1 MDHNTPVDPITA
13 EIGEL
18 QKPLKGRRP
27 LSWFLFSALLGLAL
41 VLPVLAI
48 LFAPAAPSA
57 SSASSASSAPIQSTP
72 FALDVV
78 WNPGPVANAHQAW
91 ANDCKVCHSSPFS
104 RVKDADCVACHKT
117 TAGHV
122 DPSTTKVAALEE
134 VRCATCH
141 RDHQGAFGL
150 ALQNKHFEGQNCAA
164 CHADIKKT
172 MPETQT
178 LNVRDFGQEHPEF
191 RVQVLAASTGPN
203 AASGTDRLRRVRQAT
218 GTVITEATT
227 LKFPH
232 DVHLASAGVRSPQG
246 LVKMSCDGCHKPNA
260 DRSSFQPVSM
270 KEHCQS
276 CHALKFE
283 PALTNREVPHGSA
296 DEVLST
302 LREFY
307 SYVSLNRVQLDGS
320 KLSPAQRFIALPGKE
335 DRLPTF
341 VNGAGDAR
349 SRAAA
354 SATDL
359 FERTSCVV
367 CHTVSRLDVA
377 GKAGTPGAD
386 LPQWSIAPV
395 AGQHAWMPK
404 ARFVHSAHEASKCTD
419 CHSAPDSKKASD
431 VLMPDIAV
439 CRDCHMGA
447 EKVANKVASDC
458 GTCHGFHMAPHE
470 VKAQAPASTAAPSA
484 ASPAA
489 LATQRQTAQ
498 LAAKP

>member
-18 QKPLKGRRP
+18 QKPLRGRRP
-27 LSWFLFSALLGLAL
+27 LSWFLFSAALGLAL
-41 VLPVLAI
+41 LLPVLAI
-48 LFAPAAPSA
+48 MFSPSAPSA
-57 SSASSASSAPIQSTP
+57 PNHSTP
-72 FALDVV
+72 FALDAV

-91 ANDCKVCHSSPFS
+91 ANDCAVCHSSPFS

-117 TAGHV
+117 TPGHV
-122 DPSTTKVAALEE
+122 DPKATKVAALEE
-134 VRCATCH
+134 TRCATCH

-172 MPETQT
+172 MPETET
-178 LNVRDFGQEHPEF
+178 LNVRDFGQDHPEF
-191 RVQVLAASTGPN
+191 RVQVLAGVSGP
-203 AASGTDRLRRVRQAT
+203 AVGTERLRRVRQAG
-218 GTVITEATT
+218 GTAITEATT

-232 DVHLASAGVRSPQG
+232 DVHLLSAGVRSPEG
-246 LVKMSCDGCHKPNA
+246 LVKMTCDGCHKPNA

-283 PALTNREVPHGSA
+283 LALTNREVPHGSV

-320 KLSPAQRFIALPGKE
+320 KLSAAQRFIALPGKDE
-335 DRLPTF
+335 RLPSF

-349 SRAAA
+349 ARAAA

-367 CHTVSRLDVA
+367 CHTVNRLEVA

-386 LPQWSIAPV
+386 LPQWQIAPV

-404 ARFVHSAHEASKCTD
+404 ARFEHSAHEASQCTD
-419 CHSAPDSKKASD
+419 CHSAPESKKASD
-431 VLMPDIAV
+431 VLMPAIAV

-458 GTCHGFHMAPHE
+458 GTCHGFHMAPHQ
-470 VKAQAPASTAAPSA
+470 VKGPAAAASTAMPSA
-484 ASPAA
+484 ASSVASTVA
-489 LATQRQTAQ
+489 LTSQGQTAQ

>member
-27 LSWFLFSALLGLAL
+27 LSWFLFSAILGLAL
-41 VLPVLAI
+41 VIPVLAI

-57 SSASSASSAPIQSTP
+57 PSAPSPPNHSTP
-72 FALDVV
+72 LALDAV

-91 ANDCKVCHSSPFS
+91 ANDCQVCHSSPFS
-104 RVKDADCVACHKT
+104 RVKDADCQACHKT
-117 TAGHV
+117 TPGHV
-122 DPSTTKVAALEE
+122 DSKATKVAALDE

-191 RVQVLAASTGPN
+191 RVQVLGAATGPT
-203 AASGTDRLRRVRQAT
+203 AAAGTDRFRRVRQAS
-218 GTVITEATT
+218 GTAITEATT

-232 DVHLASAGVRSPQG
+232 DVHLASKGVRSPEG
-246 LVKMSCDGCHKPNA
+246 LVKMSCDGCHKPNS
-260 DRSSFQPVSM
+260 DRSSFQPVAM

-283 PALTNREVPHGSA
+283 PALTNREVPHGSV

-302 LREFY
+302 LSEFY
-307 SYVSLNRVQLDGS
+307 SYVSLNRVKLDGS
-320 KLSPAQRFIALPGKE
+320 KLSAAQRFVALPGKDE
-335 DRLPTF
+335 RLPSF

-349 SRAAA
+349 ARAAA

-367 CHTVSRLDVA
+367 CHTVNRLDVA
-377 GKAGTPGAD
+377 GKVGTPGAD
-386 LPQWSIAPV
+386 LPQWEIAPV

-404 ARFVHSAHEASKCTD
+404 ARFEHSAHETSKCTD

-431 VLMPDIAV
+431 VLMPAIAV

-470 VKAQAPASTAAPSA
+470 VKAQSPASTAAPSA

-489 LATQRQTAQ
+489 LTTQRQTAQ

>member
-18 QKPLKGRRP
+18 QKPMRGRRP
-27 LSWFLFSALLGLAL
+27 LSWILFSAILSLAL

-48 LFAPAAPSA
+48 LLAPAVGGGSPAEA
-57 SSASSASSAPIQSTP
+57 SKAGSVQVSSTP
-72 FALDVV
+72 LALDAV

-91 ANDCKVCHSSPFS
+91 ANDCKVCHSTPFA
-104 RVKDADCVACHKT
+104 RVKDADCVACHQGT
-117 TAGHV
+117 PGHV
-122 DPSTTKVAALEE
+122 DPKTTKVADLEE
-134 VRCATCH
+134 TRCATCH

-164 CHADIKKT
+164 CHADIKKSL
-172 MPETQT
+172 PETQT
-178 LNVRDFGQEHPEF
+178 LNVKDFGKDHPEF
-191 RVQVLAASTGPN
+191 RIQVAAAATGGG
-203 AASGTDRLRRVRQAT
+203 ADRLRRIRQAS
-218 GTVITEATT
+218 GAVISEATT

-232 DVHLASAGVRSPQG
+232 DVHLTSTGVRSPEG

-260 DRSSFQPVSM
+260 DRTSFAPVSM

-283 PALTNREVPHGSA
+283 PALTNREVPHGSVN
-296 DEVLST
+296 EVLST

-307 SYVSLNRVQLDGS
+307 AYVSLNRVQLDGS
-320 KLSPAQRFIALPGKE
+320 KLSAAERFVALPGKD
-335 DRLPTF
+335 DRLASF
-341 VNGAGDAR
+341 VNSPGDAR

-367 CHTVSRLDVA
+367 CHEVSRVAVA

-395 AGQHAWMPK
+395 VGAHAWMPK
-404 ARFVHSAHEASKCTD
+404 AKFEHSAHLASKCTD
-419 CHSAPDSKKASD
+419 CHAAPESKKSAD
-431 VLMPDIAV
+431 VLMPTIAV
-439 CRDCHMGA
+439 CRDCHMGN
-447 EKVANKVASDC
+447 EKVAGKVVSDC

-470 VKAQAPASTAAPSA
+470 TPAPTAKRES
-484 ASPAA
+484 
-489 LATQRQTAQ
+489 AQ
-498 LAAKP
+498 LAVKP